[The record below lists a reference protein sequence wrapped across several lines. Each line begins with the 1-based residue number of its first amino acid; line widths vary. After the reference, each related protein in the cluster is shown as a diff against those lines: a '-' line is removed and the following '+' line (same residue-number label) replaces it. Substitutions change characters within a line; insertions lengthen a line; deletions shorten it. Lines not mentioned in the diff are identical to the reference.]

1 MVFEIGI
8 GSPMLVPAGGEQYRL
23 AAHIETC
30 NVMGVDGE
38 ALPVRLADH
47 NAVQRGERG
56 PLQAGQVDPF
66 RVAMETP
73 ADIGPGI
80 CYHVAAAA
88 LYGAAVLLVRLRPP
102 PLPLLAPHCTAP
114 PLVGLLSRHHPI

>member
-56 PLQAGQVDPF
+56 QLQAGQVDPF
-66 RVAMETP
+66 RVAMRSEEPTSELQSLMR
-73 ADIGPGI
+73 IS
-80 CYHVAAAA
+80 Y
-88 LYGAAVLLVRLRPP
+88 AVFCLQKKKQ
-102 PLPLLAPHCTAP
+102 PHK
-114 PLVGLLSRHHPI
+114 